1 MHGHKSFSTTTETT
15 VYIHVKGTVNDKQ
28 ITMMTE
34 LHSPRKNLVLLIAI
48 IASIISSAIAGS
60 DDHDVDTEHLYIT
73 CGSVIKITQSETGYY
88 LNSEEKQLGN
98 GSGQQIVT
106 FTNDASTHNTLWH
119 VRPANHHVEN
129 QEYPTDVATCQLAE
143 PVKCS
148 SVIRLTHSSTNRN
161 LHSHD
166 VPSVLSRQLEVTAY
180 GKGDRKGDTGDNWI
194 VTCNK
199 PSQKFWQRNLPVR
212 LQHVDTGA
220 YLGTAKNAE
229 FNVDTCGHSC
239 PLMGHLEAFG
249 REGPDGHTLLTTEQG
264 MYLTK

>member
-1 MHGHKSFSTTTETT
+1 MMQLSTSQKN
-15 VYIHVKGTVNDKQ
+15 HVLFVA
-28 ITMMTE
+28 
-34 LHSPRKNLVLLIAI
+34 VLAFIV
-48 IASIISSAIAGS
+48 SVVRGESG
-60 DDHDVDTEHLYIT
+60 DHDIDTEHLYIT
-73 CGSVIKITQSETGYY
+73 CGSVIKIQQRETGYY

-106 FTNDASTHNTLWH
+106 FTTDAATHNTLWH
-119 VRPANHHVEN
+119 IRPANHNIDN

-143 PVKCS
+143 PVQCNS
-148 SVIRLTHSSTNRN
+148 IIRLSHTSTNRN

-166 VPSVLSRQLEVTAY
+166 VPSVLSRQLEITAY

-199 PSQKFWQRNLPVR
+199 PSQQYWQRNIPMR
-212 LQHVDTGA
+212 LQHVDTSA
-220 YLGTAKNAE
+220 YLGTANNVE

-249 REGPDGHTLLTTEQG
+249 RETPDGHTILTTEQG
-264 MYLTK
+264 IYLTK